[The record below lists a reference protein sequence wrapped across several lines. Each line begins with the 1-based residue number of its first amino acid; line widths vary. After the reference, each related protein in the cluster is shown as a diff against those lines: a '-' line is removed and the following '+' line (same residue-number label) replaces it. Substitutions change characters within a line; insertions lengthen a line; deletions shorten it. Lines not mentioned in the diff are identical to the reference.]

1 MIFQIGLKTYKR
13 IGIKK
18 LKTIFKKRI
27 NKNND
32 KKEMFVYL
40 MNIELRNI

>member
-1 MIFQIGLKTYKR
+1 MIFQIGLKKYKR

-27 NKNND
+27 KKLMI